1 MDIDLLSK
9 MVKELILDNDRVV
22 LPGLGCFVAEIV
34 PSSFSDKGY
43 TINPPYR
50 RLSFRSKPTDG
61 DTLAQ
66 LYAISNNIDVKM
78 ADRIIRDFLQELKS
92 VLHTKKT
99 VIFPGL
105 GRLRATKENNLFF
118 VADEN
123 LDIFPAGFGLDPISL
138 KNHQETKEEVAA
150 AVKGLASI
158 LTSAENAVPETAAS
172 ETAIEPLPATV
183 PEPHPTIEPEPAIE
197 PEPIIGPTPE
207 PEPIHQPEPAIEL
220 IPDSKPVIEPEPVI
234 ELEPVIEPEP
244 AIKPIPKPEPEPI
257 PAPEPIHEPEP
268 TSESDPA
275 PEPVILPEPLI
286 ELQPEMDQLS
296 ENAAQPAQPSDL
308 TQEKTIRRNRWRKA
322 AIITGS
328 ILAAAVVLLALFVVL
343 ANLAPDLIDKLLYS
357 AEELEILNYKLE

>member
-9 MVKELILDNDRVV
+9 MVKELILDSDRVV

-34 PSSFSDKGY
+34 PSTFSDKGY

-50 RLSFRSKPTDG
+50 RLSFRSKPTEG
-61 DTLAQ
+61 DALAQ

-99 VIFPGL
+99 VVFPAL

-118 VADEN
+118 VADEY
-123 LDIFPAGFGLDPISL
+123 LDIFPAGFGLEPVSL

-158 LTSAENAVPETAAS
+158 LTSVENV
-172 ETAIEPLPATV
+172 
-183 PEPHPTIEPEPAIE
+183 EPEPVVEPIPEPEQIPEPE
-197 PEPIIGPTPE
+197 PEPIIEPISEPEPIPE
-207 PEPIHQPEPAIEL
+207 PEPEPVVEPMPEPDP
-220 IPDSKPVIEPEPVI
+220 IPEPEPEPVI
-234 ELEPVIEPEP
+234 
-244 AIKPIPKPEPEPI
+244 EPI
-257 PAPEPIHEPEP
+257 PAPEPIHNPDPYIEPEP
-268 TSESDPA
+268 IPE
-275 PEPVILPEPLI
+275 PEPVIEPIPEIEPAPEPLI
-286 ELQPEMDQLS
+286 EPHPEEVRQPDQ
-296 ENAAQPAQPSDL
+296 PTDL
-308 TQEKTIRRNRWRKA
+308 TLKKTIRRNRWRKA

-343 ANLAPDLIDKLLYS
+343 ANLAPDFIDKLLYS